1 MIDFL
6 IFLILVAIFLSFIR
20 FVKAPLLL
28 DRVVAF
34 DTMGIIAISLLALLS
49 VTYKSSIYID
59 VAFVF
64 ALIGFIGSITF
75 ARFYMVKDDDVRTD
89 DIKDT
94 NG

>member
-6 IFLILVAIFLSFIR
+6 IFLILAAIFLSFIR
-20 FVKAPLLL
+20 FIKGPLLL
-28 DRVVAF
+28 DRVIAF

-64 ALIGFIGSITF
+64 ALIGFIGSIVF
-75 ARFYMVKDDDVRTD
+75 ARFNMVNDTKSSTKDN
-89 DIKDT
+89 

>member
-20 FVKAPLLL
+20 FIKGPLLL

-64 ALIGFIGSITF
+64 ASIGFIGSITF
-75 ARFYMVKDDDVRTD
+75 ARFYMVKDD
-89 DIKDT
+89 
-94 NG
+94 NE